1 MVADVEAYADLLA
14 ARVRAAEAKRE
25 AQDAWLKVGRTEI
38 ATLTEEL
45 MVMSKTWPH
54 DDEGMVRREVR
65 AKLTNMVNT
74 LIANMPEGRVL
85 V

>member
-1 MVADVEAYADLLA
+1 MFGDDNIYGDLLR
-14 ARVRAAEAKRE
+14 ARIRAAEVRRE
-25 AQDAWLKVGRTEI
+25 AQDAWLKVANTEI

-45 MVMSKTWPH
+45 IVMSKTWPH

-65 AKLTNMVNT
+65 GKLTNMMNV
-74 LIANMPEGRVL
+74 LVANMPEGRVL